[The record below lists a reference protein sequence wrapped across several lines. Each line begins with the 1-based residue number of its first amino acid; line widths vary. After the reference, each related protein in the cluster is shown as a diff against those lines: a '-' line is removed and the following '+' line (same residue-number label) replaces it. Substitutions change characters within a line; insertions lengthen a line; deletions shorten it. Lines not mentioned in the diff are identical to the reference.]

1 MRISYVKYPGDII
14 LCLLWSTILIPFT
27 LFNVDGPLRVILG
40 LPFLL
45 FIPGYLLILVLFPA
59 KKRIQGID
67 LIERLA
73 LSIGLS
79 IAIVPLIGLGLNYS
93 PWGIFE
99 LPVFFS
105 ILLTIYLLG
114 ILGWYRWQK
123 TPTQDRFIFTLNLRF
138 PHSETKLDKALTLI
152 LTLSIILSV
161 SILVYLIATPRIG
174 ERFTEFY
181 LLGPDDTA
189 DSYPDDLTTNE
200 NATVIIGIANHEY
213 KPIMYTVEIWLINQ
227 TSVYNETQQDTMT
240 TIHHMWF
247 MDKITTT
254 LNHSTID
261 LETSWSPQWEY
272 TYNFSINTT
281 GHNKLAFLLFIEA
294 TDDYTQG
301 LDYHNIADDKLNKAY
316 RDLHLWLHIT

>member
-14 LCLLWSTILIPFT
+14 LCLLWSTILIPLT
-27 LFNVDGPLRVILG
+27 LLNVEGPLRVILG

-59 KKRIQGID
+59 KKTIQGID

-73 LSIGLS
+73 LSVGLS

-105 ILLTIYLLG
+105 ILLTIYILG
-114 ILGWYRWQK
+114 ILGWNRWQK
-123 TPTQDRFIFTLNLRF
+123 TPPQDRFTLTLNLSL
-138 PHSETKLDKALTLI
+138 PHSETKLDKALTII
-152 LTLSIILSV
+152 LALSIILSV
-161 SILVYLIATPRIG
+161 SILIYLIATPRIG

-181 LLGPDDTA
+181 LLGPNGTA
-189 DSYPDDLTTNE
+189 DNYPADLTTNE
-200 NATVIIGIANHEY
+200 NATVIIGIANHEN
-213 KPIMYTVEIWLINQ
+213 KPMMYTVEIWLINQ
-227 TSVYNETQQDTMT
+227 TSLYNETQQDTIT

-261 LETSWSPQWEY
+261 LETSWTPQWEY
-272 TYNFSINTT
+272 SYHFAINTK
-281 GHNKLAFLLFIEA
+281 GHYKLVFLLFTEA
-294 TDDYTQG
+294 TDDYTKG
-301 LDYHNIADDKLNKAY
+301 IDYHKIAEDKFNKSY
-316 RDLHLWLHIT
+316 RDLHLWLDIT